1 MPRGIPNSS
10 AENPTG
16 EVEMADPNAA
26 LAEALLKAM
35 ERLQPAQGI
44 SKDDLKEV
52 MESNSEGMRRALKPE
67 NARHPDI
74 SAFNPLGERDHP
86 RPALRRKCFMS
97 PGYEL
102 RAEEL
107 TREEI
112 DLLNSIEHNMEAR
125 SGAWRAD
132 LKRTATDGT
141 AELHIAVPTNPDDR
155 ADLPKGLSLILREL
169 VGGTQAVDPASLA
182 QRVAELEKALAAKA

>member
-1 MPRGIPNSS
+1 
-10 AENPTG
+10 
-16 EVEMADPNAA
+16 
-26 LAEALLKAM
+26 
-35 ERLQPAQGI
+35 
-44 SKDDLKEV
+44 
-52 MESNSEGMRRALKPE
+52 MRRALKPE
-67 NARHPDI
+67 NARHPDV

-86 RPALRRKCFMS
+86 RPAMRRKCFMS

-112 DLLNSIEHNMEAR
+112 ELLNSIEHNMEAR
-125 SGAWRAD
+125 SGSWRAE

-141 AELHIAVPTNPDDR
+141 AELHIQVPTNPDDR

-169 VGGTQAVDPASLA
+169 VGGTAAVDPSSLA
-182 QRVAELEKALAAKA
+182 QRVAELEKQLAAKA